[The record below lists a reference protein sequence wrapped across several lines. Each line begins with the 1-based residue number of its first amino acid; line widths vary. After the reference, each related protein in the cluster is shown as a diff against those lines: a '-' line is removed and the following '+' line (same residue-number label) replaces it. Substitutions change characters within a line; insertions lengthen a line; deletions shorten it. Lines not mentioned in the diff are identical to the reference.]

1 MIWSGSSVREWLLAL
16 VIITTVGIVTSAILR
31 SLGWSWWARI
41 IVIIPIVAVM
51 ARIAGRILSN
61 TTVIFLH

>member
-1 MIWSGSSVREWLLAL
+1 MIWSGSSVRDWLLAF
-16 VIITTVGIVTSAILR
+16 VIVTAIGVFTTGVLR

-41 IVIIPIVAVM
+41 IVTIPIVAVA
-51 ARIAGRILSN
+51 ARIAGRLLSN